1 MQNKVVHT
9 VARAMQELGV
19 PTVRFNFRGVG
30 ASAGLHDGGVGER
43 EDVLTVSAWAR
54 DRWQCPTLWLA
65 GFSFGAAVALQAAGV
80 ARPAALVTVAPPIG
94 RVVVG
99 PVARPDCPWL
109 VVHGARDELVD
120 AAVVRRWV
128 AEFDDPPQLVEL
140 PDAEHFFHGELGELR
155 AGVRRF
161 LESLVPQGG
170 NAADRG
176 VP

>member
-1 MQNKVVHT
+1 
-9 VARAMQELGV
+9 
-19 PTVRFNFRGVG
+19 
-30 ASAGLHDGGVGER
+30 
-43 EDVLTVSAWAR
+43 
-54 DRWQCPTLWLA
+54 
-65 GFSFGAAVALQAAGV
+65 
-80 ARPAALVTVAPPIG
+80 
-94 RVVVG
+94 
-99 PVARPDCPWL
+99 
-109 VVHGARDELVD
+109 VHGARDELVD